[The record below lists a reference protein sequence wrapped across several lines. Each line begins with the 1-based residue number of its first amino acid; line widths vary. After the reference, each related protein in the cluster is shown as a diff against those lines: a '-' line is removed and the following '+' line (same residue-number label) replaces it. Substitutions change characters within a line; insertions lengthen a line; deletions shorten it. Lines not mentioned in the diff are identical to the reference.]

1 MNISVVDASNY
12 FKGLLLLIRK
22 DRQVTESEI
31 ELMMRIGKAL
41 GFNPEFCQ
49 LSIDGILENMYI
61 KDQPPRF
68 SSKEVATMFIQDG
81 FLLAYSDNRLHPAE
95 EEWLKF
101 AAELNGLDLNW
112 FVQERKKASRAR
124 GAASRLHVESLRA
137 GELLR

>member
-22 DRQVTESEI
+22 DRKVTELEI

-49 LSIDGILENMYI
+49 QSIDGVLENTHI
-61 KDQPPRF
+61 KEQPPRF
-68 SSKEVATMFIQDG
+68 TTKELAMMFVQDG
-81 FLLAYSDNRLHPAE
+81 FTLAYSDSKLDPAE

-101 AAELNGLDLNW
+101 VAEINGLDVQW
-112 FVQERKKASRAR
+112 FIQERQRASKEI
-124 GAASRLHVESLRA
+124 SSHPRLHVEGLTA